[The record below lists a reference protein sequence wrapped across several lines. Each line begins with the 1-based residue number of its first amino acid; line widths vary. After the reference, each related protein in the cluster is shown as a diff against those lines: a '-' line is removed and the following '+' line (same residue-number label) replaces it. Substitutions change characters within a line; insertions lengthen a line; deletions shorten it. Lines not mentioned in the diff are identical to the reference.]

1 MQPIHH
7 LSKIYELLH
16 WRHKMSDFIKV
27 QGYSSLVRDTRTNA
41 IVNRDKNAYNLAKK
55 RAEEAQRQRDEI
67 RGATREI
74 NNLKCEMHEIK
85 SMLKTLLDKN

>member
-1 MQPIHH
+1 
-7 LSKIYELLH
+7 
-16 WRHKMSDFIKV
+16 MSDYIKV
-27 QGYSSLVRDTRTNA
+27 QGYSGLVRDTRSNA
-41 IVNRDKNAYNLAKK
+41 IVNKDKNAYNLAKR

-85 SMLKTLLDKN
+85 DMLKTLLDRKL